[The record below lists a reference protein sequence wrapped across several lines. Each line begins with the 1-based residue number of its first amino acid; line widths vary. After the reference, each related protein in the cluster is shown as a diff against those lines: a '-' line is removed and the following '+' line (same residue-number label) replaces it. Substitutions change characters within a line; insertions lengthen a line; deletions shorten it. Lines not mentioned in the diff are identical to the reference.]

1 MKMTSS
7 AMPSRENAASS
18 RLEPVSRWLHRARTT
33 GPRAGIVPR
42 LRPPVTNS
50 VHTGAWVRAQKANAA
65 VVTVNTVTS
74 GQSTRACPQR
84 SVSRAARGV
93 TTTYISAPTVDTAPA
108 TAYEP
113 VTVITSMTW
122 ARLSMPIGSR
132 PTIPGIANGSAPG
145 TRRASR

>member
-1 MKMTSS
+1 EDDLVGDALQGERRVQQAGAGQQM
-7 AMPSRENAASS
+7 AP
-18 RLEPVSRWLHRARTT
+18 PGPHHRAQGRH
-33 GPRAGIVPR
+33 RAPAE
-42 LRPPVTNS
+42 PPVTNS
-50 VHTGAWVRAQKANAA
+50 AHTGARVSALKANAA

-74 GQSTRACPQR
+74 GHSTRACPQR

-93 TTTYISAPTVDTAPA
+93 TTTYSSAPTVDTAPA

-113 VTVITSMTW
+113 VTAITSMTW

-132 PTIPGIANGSAPG
+132 PMIPGIANGSAPG